1 MALNK
6 SGNYKGGKE
15 LVKYSKSKALL
26 QKIKHI
32 GSKASREQK
41 FLGKTLPKLAL
52 GAAKFAWKHPI
63 TTTIGWLG
71 GKQLLK
77 TKPGLKFSKY
87 RQWDKR
93 GRKFSL

>member
-32 GSKASREQK
+32 GSKASVEQK
-41 FLGKTLPKLAL
+41 FLGKTLPRLAL

-63 TTTIGWLG
+63 TTAVGWAV
-71 GKQLLK
+71 GKRALK
-77 TKPGLKFSKY
+77 KRPKFKY
-87 RQWDKR
+87 SEYREFDKR
-93 GRKFSL
+93 GRKFTL